1 MRPEL
6 VILDDFTALNTIEQ
20 AKIQANCNLLVSCKA
35 RFLWSL
41 ESLKSG
47 VTSKQ
52 AKSLNSLYRKILFA
66 RNFFERSNLLF
77 LLVCLYLVDKRS
89 SKPP

>member
-1 MRPEL
+1 M
-6 VILDDFTALNTIEQ
+6 ILDDLTVLNNQKQ

-35 RFLWSL
+35 RILGSL

-52 AKSLNSLYRKILFA
+52 VKSLNSLYRKILFA
-66 RNFFERSNLLF
+66 RKFFERSNLPF
-77 LLVCLYLVDKRS
+77 LLVCLFLVDKKKD
-89 SKPP
+89 KPP